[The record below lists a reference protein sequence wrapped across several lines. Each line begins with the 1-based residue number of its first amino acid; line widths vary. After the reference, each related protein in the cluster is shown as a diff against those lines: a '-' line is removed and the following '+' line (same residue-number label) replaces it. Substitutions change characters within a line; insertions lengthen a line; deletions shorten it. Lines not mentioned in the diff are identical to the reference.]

1 GAALAF
7 WSWWT
12 AAPSSAEEPKALL
25 MAGSGAGT
33 AVALL
38 RRASEASVAP
48 RFPAV
53 AELCSASSAERVLA
67 AVGQGGVK
75 TLLKVRSVADLSP
88 GALSLCIFFAVD
100 QLGPTSV
107 APLSLALPQ
116 ASKSFEGPEQFRPS
130 PALSSSFS
138 GRRPA
143 RRLVVLVDDL
153 SLPMQKDVAA
163 DAEALFSAFKGGP
176 RASVVT
182 PECSPPGTLVGRKND
197 VLSAVARV
205 FAKLGS
211 SSPAASSFSSPQVAA
226 KRAAVA

>member
-1 GAALAF
+1 MRGALGAASGCPAGSPEGAALAF

-75 TLLKVRSVADLSP
+75 TLLK
-88 GALSLCIFFAVD
+88 D

-153 SLPMQKDVAA
+153 SLPMRQPQTNK
-163 DAEALFSAFKGGP
+163 KK
-176 RASVVT
+176 R
-182 PECSPPGTLVGRKND
+182 NNM
-197 VLSAVARV
+197 SAVI
-205 FAKLGS
+205 KLYNSRLLGTPNTTTTMKQQQQEQKLFVPCS
-211 SSPAASSFSSPQVAA
+211 NEVYDLAHMACSIE
-226 KRAAVA
+226 